1 MFVKACGITRLEDAA
16 AAVRLGYTA
25 IGMVFAES
33 PRRVTLEQARDIA
46 ISVPASMIK
55 VGVFV
60 NEEER
65 EVKRLMVSCGL
76 DLVQFHGEEDPS
88 YVSHFSGRAIKAFS
102 PAPDFDDG
110 ALEEYRDCYAFLID
124 AFDAT
129 RRGGTGKLA
138 DWRTA
143 ARLALRYRVILAG
156 GLSPSLVPEGVRA
169 VRPFGLDASSG
180 LESEPG
186 IKDHLVMRRFL
197 EAAKSASL
205 EMEV

>member
-1 MFVKACGITRLEDAA
+1 MTTESVADSFEARTALASALV
-16 AAVRLGYTA
+16 TA
-25 IGMVFAES
+25 IGLVFAES
-33 PRRVTLEQARDIA
+33 PRRVNLEQARGIA
-46 ISVPASMIK
+46 ISVPARMIK

-60 NEEER
+60 NEDER
-65 EVKRLMVSCGL
+65 EVKRLMTSCGL

-88 YVSHFSGRAIKAFS
+88 YVARFAGRAIKAFS
-102 PAPDFDDG
+102 PAPDFDE
-110 ALEEYRDCYAFLID
+110 AVLEEYRGCYAFLVD

-129 RRGGTGKLA
+129 RRGGTGRLA

-143 ARLALRYRVILAG
+143 ARLARRYQVILAG
-156 GLSPSLVPEGVRA
+156 GLSPSLVPEAVRE

-180 LESEPG
+180 LEREPG

-197 EAAKSASL
+197 EAVKSASL